1 MVLDPELFW
10 TYLEL
15 YFKIICIYLPFIS
28 HNGDEIVFFIIY
40 FFSLWVIAHL
50 VFMCSQV
57 IVSEAKIILVD
68 EQLLDF
74 KDWLLN
80 TMINWLTEQMKSFKF
95 FFYDRNIKKEIIRIH
110 F

>member
-1 MVLDPELFW
+1 M
-10 TYLEL
+10 
-15 YFKIICIYLPFIS
+15 
-28 HNGDEIVFFIIY
+28 
-40 FFSLWVIAHL
+40 AHL